1 MSILKVE
8 GLTQQFL
15 DKQLYDD
22 AGFQVNKGEHMGI
35 TGQNGV
41 GKSTLINI
49 LTGVILPDEGKVTW
63 QKNLKIG
70 YLDQYAKLAPG
81 LSIFEFLKTAFADLY
96 KKEKN

>member
-8 GLTQQFL
+8 GLSQQFL

-49 LTGVILPDEGKVTW
+49 LTGAILPDEGKVTW
-63 QKNLKIG
+63 QKNIKIG

-81 LSIFEFLKTAFADLY
+81 LSIFEF
-96 KKEKN
+96 